1 VRRSTTFLVAL
12 LIVVPLVIAGTPQAQ
27 GSSGTIAPFIV
38 GFHEGS
44 QPPLA
49 PGDRF
54 EGLVVEKVSASGSF
68 LVVEAR
74 DLATATTA
82 VAGAAGVRYVEP
94 DVRLRALQTPDDP
107 RYGEQYGP
115 PLMGAPA
122 AWDDA
127 GFGSAAVTVAVIDT
141 GIRRTHEDFE
151 SGRVL
156 GGHDYVNGDNDPAD
170 DCGHGTHVAGT
181 VGATTDNG
189 RGVAGMSQAT
199 ILPLRALGA
208 IGGLITLQC
217 TGSTSDIAEA
227 IRDASDQG
235 ADIISMSIGGG
246 GSTTLQSA
254 VQYAWSQ
261 GSLLVA
267 AAGNDGASNS
277 IDFPAAYPEVI
288 AVGAVTASKARA
300 SYSDGGPQLEVMA
313 PGSDVLSTS
322 YSSNT
327 SYASLSGTSMAT
339 PHVAGTLALALSCA
353 PAGTSPAALRQ
364 ALADTAE
371 DLGASGRDTSYGYGL
386 ARVDLLVDS
395 VCTGTGGGQSP
406 SASFT
411 ADTDGLT
418 VHVDGTGSSDPN
430 GDPLTYSWTFGDG
443 GTATGPTASHTY
455 SSAGTYP
462 VTLTVDDGTGGTD
475 VSSTSVTVGSPTDPD
490 PSTPTI
496 RSGEAVTIT
505 LSGSGDQEFF
515 KIAVPDGTSQL
526 QVVTDGPACG
536 LLTCSLDADLYT
548 RHGARPTD
556 STYACRPYVS
566 GSDETCTHSS
576 PTEGW
581 WYVRVKSFSGSGEV
595 TLRATIT

>member
-1 VRRSTTFLVAL
+1 MRRSTSLLVAL
-12 LIVVPLVIAGTPQAQ
+12 LTIVPLLLAAPSAQ
-27 GSSGTIAPFIV
+27 GATGTVAPFIV

-44 QPPLA
+44 LPLLE
-49 PGDRF
+49 PGDSF
-54 EGLVVEKVSASGSF
+54 EGMTVQKVSTSGSF
-68 LVVEAR
+68 VVVEVP
-74 DLATATTA
+74 DLATAMTA
-82 VAGAAGVRYVEP
+82 VANVQGVRYVEP
-94 DVRLRALQTPDDP
+94 DVRLRALQTPNDP

-127 GFGSAAVTVAVIDT
+127 GFGSADITVAVIDT

-156 GGHDYVNGDNDPAD
+156 GGYDYVNSDSDPAD

-181 VGATTDNG
+181 VGATTGNG

-217 TGSTSDIAEA
+217 TGSTSAIAQA
-227 IRDASDQG
+227 IRDAADQR

-246 GSTTLQSA
+246 GSSTLQSA
-254 VQYAWSQ
+254 VQYAWSK

-267 AAGNDGASNS
+267 AAGNDGANNS

-288 AVGAVTASKARA
+288 AVGAVTSSKARA
-300 SYSDGGPQLEVMA
+300 SYSDGGPQLEVVA
-313 PGSDVLSTS
+313 PGSNVLST
-322 YSSNT
+322 YNSSNT
-327 SYASLSGTSMAT
+327 SYTSLSGTSMAT
-339 PHVAGTLALALSCA
+339 PHVAGALALTLSCA

-364 ALADTAE
+364 ALAETAE
-371 DLGASGRDTSYGYGL
+371 DLGAAGRDTSYGYGL

-395 VCTGTGGGQSP
+395 VCTGTGGGDSP

-418 VHVDGTGSSDPN
+418 VHVDGTSSSDPN
-430 GDPLTYSWTFGDG
+430 GDPLTYSWAFGDG
-443 GTATGPTASHTY
+443 GTAGGPTASHTY
-455 SSAGTYP
+455 SSAGTYT
-462 VTLTVDDGTGGTD
+462 VTLTVDDGNSGTD
-475 VSSTSVTVGSPTDPD
+475 VASASVTVGSQSDPD

-496 RSGEAVTIT
+496 QSGETVTIT
-505 LSGSGDQEFF
+505 LSGTGDEEFF
-515 KIAVPDGTSQL
+515 KIAVPAGASQL
-526 QVVTDGPACG
+526 RVVTDGPACG

-556 STYACRPYVS
+556 STYACRPYAS
-566 GSDETCTHSS
+566 GSDETCTHNS

-581 WYVRVKSFSGSGEV
+581 WYLRVKSFSGSGAV